1 VVSYQYI
8 TSSKHYFFSG
18 SAFRS
23 SHLKVAMVLLA
34 PMLPTCSCVLL
45 KAHLTKI
52 YNMKLHLKKSALLIS
67 GLLAGS
73 ALFAQ
78 TTDTTRA
85 TNDYVKPFSG
95 NSFYRTWSIG
105 ISAGVLTPNT
115 PFGSNEKQDFTSPD
129 GNFGYGAYI
138 KNQITPAFGIRADFL
153 AGKLSGSGSQLN
165 SAGVA
170 PINSYSTKIHYSA
183 ALSGNVTLGNI
194 SWHDDKSAIQPYF
207 TAGAGTMNYTPVV
220 TNADGSVVNFKT
232 DGNGSIN
239 ELFVPVGL
247 GLKFD
252 IAPGVNLDL
261 GYQVNFVFSDNVDGY
276 KYGSNNDKFAYAH
289 AGLEFALG
297 SKKPQLATHNPVS
310 SMRQEYLWENQN
322 TKTLLE
328 AQIDA
333 QNAKI
338 AAEKAENDRL
348 RNDLN
353 TTNANLARF
362 TMDSDGDGVP
372 DFLDKCPNTPT
383 GTKVDGS
390 GCPLVIKN
398 TTVYIT
404 EQDKQVVKE
413 AVKNL
418 EFDFAKATIRDHSYA
433 SLDRLA
439 QLLQEKNFNLKL
451 AGYTDNVGS
460 VAANLKL
467 SSARA
472 NAVKTYLIGKGV
484 SEAHIQAEGYGKANP
499 IASNKTEKG
508 RQINRRVEFT
518 LF

>member
-1 VVSYQYI
+1 
-8 TSSKHYFFSG
+8 
-18 SAFRS
+18 
-23 SHLKVAMVLLA
+23 
-34 PMLPTCSCVLL
+34 
-45 KAHLTKI
+45 
-52 YNMKLHLKKSALLIS
+52 MKLHLKKSALLLT
-67 GLLAGS
+67 GLLAGG

-78 TTDTTRA
+78 TPDSTQVTK
-85 TNDYVKPFSG
+85 DYVKPFSG
-95 NSFYRTWSIG
+95 NSAFRTWSIG
-105 ISAGVLTPNT
+105 FSAGILTPNT
-115 PFGSNEKQDFTSPD
+115 PFGSNVHQDFTSPD
-129 GNFGYGAYI
+129 GNLGYGFYL
-138 KNQITPAFGIRADFL
+138 KNQILPAVGIRADIF
-153 AGKLSGSGSQLN
+153 AGKLGAQGSQLDGTGN
-165 SAGVA
+165 A
-170 PINSYSTKIHYSA
+170 PFNSYSTKVHYAASLSA
-183 ALSGNVTLGNI
+183 NVTLGNI
-194 SWHDDKSAIQPYF
+194 SWHANKSAIQPYF
-207 TAGAGTMNYTPVV
+207 TAGAGSIYYRPVLTLANGSV
-220 TNADGSVVNFKT
+220 TNFKADDN
-232 DGNGSIN
+232 GNIH
-239 ELFVPVGL
+239 ELFVPLGL

-252 IAPGVNLDL
+252 LAPGVNLDL
-261 GYQVNFVFSDNVDGY
+261 GYQVNFVFSDNLDGY

-297 SKKPQLATHNPVS
+297 RASKPQLSTHNPVS

-372 DFLDKCPNTPT
+372 DFLDKCPNTPIS
-383 GTKVDGS
+383 TKVDGA
-390 GCPLVIKN
+390 GCPLPVSRN

-418 EFDFAKATIRDHSYA
+418 EFDFAKTTIREHSYA

-439 QLLQEKNFNLKL
+439 QLLNDKGFSLKL

-460 VAANLKL
+460 VAFNLKL
-467 SSARA
+467 SQGRA
-472 NAVKTYLIGKGV
+472 NAVKIYIVGKGV
-484 SEAHIQAEGYGKANP
+484 SESRIQAEGYGKAHP
-499 IASNKTEKG
+499 IATNKTENG

-518 LF
+518 IF